1 MELQDFISSALQQ
14 IIKGVKD
21 AQEKTAV
28 DGGHVNPVGLRG
40 LHDQLGGRRYNP
52 TDFSVTEIVDFDIA
66 VTAAE
71 GKSSKESVG
80 VVVLSAIG
88 LGRQNLS
95 ETKSNVVSRIRFSVP
110 VMLPAGKN
118 FKEGEKL
125 PTGPRAGVP
134 RRMKAWVEGS

>member
-14 IIKGVKD
+14 IIKGVKN
-21 AQEKTAV
+21 AQEKIAT
-28 DGGHVNPVGLRG
+28 DEGHINPVGLRG
-40 LHDQLGGRRYNP
+40 LQNQLDGRRYNP
-52 TDFSVTEIVDFDIA
+52 TDFSVTEIVEFDIA

-80 VVVLSAIG
+80 IIVLSAIG
-88 LGRQNLS
+88 LGKQNLS
-95 ETKSNVVSRIRFSVP
+95 ETKNNVISRIKFSVP

-125 PTGPRAGVP
+125 STGPRAGVP
-134 RRMKAWVEGS
+134 RQI